1 LLVLEVLEVHHHH
14 VMVVM
19 VETVQYHQVVQPFF
33 KLMGEEVVVK
43 ALMVLPTVEMVEHF
57 QV

>member
-1 LLVLEVLEVHHHH
+1 MLEVHHHH